1 MSIVTEPPLGTE
13 GFAQTLHLTNAT
25 VEISTSVGSVSVWV
39 DATTNQL
46 TAVVRGPWVRVN
58 VSVQS
63 VRPKERFTYR
73 GRCSSPT
80 SAPDS
85 WSRPAG
91 ADSVGL
97 SHRNHDEDI
106 ALLNQPAALNAT
118 LRQQGLGAFV
128 EQLQPADKWRHRH
141 FGLVASADGLVADR
155 ACTGCLISGHAP
167 ARAAAR
173 TAVRTYTLTVTTLA
187 AQTAS
192 AAAWE
197 QRAGAEHFAARAV
210 PAAAGR
216 RRAHAASWEAFWG
229 RSHIWVAGAEPQLG
243 ALTERYA
250 QTRFVQA
257 IQAGTWVPIK
267 FNGMLF
273 TAQLPPETPTSGPS
287 SRQWG
292 SCNWWQNA
300 RRRKSPTSPVA
311 PACHPNLPP
320 PLGPSHLSHLRT
332 PLTRPRPAAQTR
344 LAYGSMLYAADYP
357 QLRTLFEYD
366 TARTAWPCTHTAH
379 AAHTPHTLHTHRTRT
394 AHAPH
399 THRTVPAGATVHGR
413 YYLQMSELLR
423 VRTAAAFGHA
433 GLYTTETKTLFG
445 AYDPCDYEV
454 GRGNLSFGYEGSR
467 WLRFDFGGD
476 AGLPE
481 LCVMLLDWYAHTLD
495 DVHMA
500 RYVPL
505 LSNPKP

>member
-1 MSIVTEPPLGTE
+1 MSIVTEPPLGTD
-13 GFAQTLHLTNAT
+13 GFVQTLHLTNAT

-80 SAPDS
+80 SAPDG

-332 PLTRPRPAAQTR
+332 PLTCPRPAAQTR

-399 THRTVPAGATVHGR
+399 CPCRCYCTWQVLPSDVRAAACAHRRRLWPRRAVHHR
-413 YYLQMSELLR
+413 DQDALWR
-423 VRTAAAFGHA
+423 VRPVR
-433 GLYTTETKTLFG
+433 L
-445 AYDPCDYEV
+445 
-454 GRGNLSFGYEGSR
+454 
-467 WLRFDFGGD
+467 
-476 AGLPE
+476 
-481 LCVMLLDWYAHTLD
+481 
-495 DVHMA
+495 
-500 RYVPL
+500 
-505 LSNPKP
+505 